1 MSYTIISSTSTY
13 GWFIWFTVLSPAPA
27 LRFGIYK
34 IFNESSQNE
43 TWQTVLKLAWYFRN
57 PRGQSE
63 DSIVF
68 SL

>member
-13 GWFIWFTVLSPAPA
+13 CWFILFTVLSPAPA

-43 TWQTVLKLAWYFRN
+43 TWQTVLKLT
-57 PRGQSE
+57 
-63 DSIVF
+63 
-68 SL
+68 